1 MWIYFQKNKY
11 CFFILLFF
19 HLLIVSSCKKETD
32 TYVLNETG
40 FVSDID
46 NNVYKTV
53 KIGNQWWMAENLK
66 VKTYRNGIPI
76 PNAQSENEWLNAS
89 AAYCIYDDNDYAPGL
104 LYNWNSVIDS
114 SNIAPAGWHI
124 PTDQEWKELEIH
136 LGMTQADANKLNWRG
151 TNEGEKL
158 KIGGRE
164 GWSAFNNVWATNE
177 SGFTALAGS
186 CRLSNGTW
194 GDPGLF
200 ATGFWWSSSSFSDNS
215 IWYRYLDY
223 KESRIFRSKISK
235 GYGFSIRCIK
245 DY

>member
-1 MWIYFQKNKY
+1 MWIDFQKNKY
-11 CFFILLFF
+11 FLFILICFNF
-19 HLLIVSSCKKETD
+19 LIVSSCKKETD
-32 TYVLNETG
+32 NILLFETG
-40 FVSDID
+40 SVKDID

-53 KIGNQWWMAENLK
+53 KVGNHWWMAENLK

-76 PNAQSENEWLNAS
+76 PHAQSENEWLNATG
-89 AAYCIYDDNDYAPGL
+89 AYCVYDDNDYAPGL

-124 PTDQEWKELEIH
+124 PSDQEWKELEIH

-158 KIGGRE
+158 KIEGRE
-164 GWSAFNNVWATNE
+164 GWSAFENVWATNE